1 MIISTF
7 AGNISASF
15 NVIEGNRMRNIAK
28 QFSSSSK
35 RQFQW

>member
-7 AGNISASF
+7 AGSIYSAF

-28 QFSSSSK
+28 QFSSASI
-35 RQFQW
+35 RQFKW